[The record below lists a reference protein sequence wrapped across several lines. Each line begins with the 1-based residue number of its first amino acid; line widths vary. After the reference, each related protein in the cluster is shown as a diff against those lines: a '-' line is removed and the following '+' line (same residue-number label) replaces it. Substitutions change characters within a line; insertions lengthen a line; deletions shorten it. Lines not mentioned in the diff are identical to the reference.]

1 MNFYN
6 WDSIK
11 RISLDI
17 YLKGIPGSKIDGDDW
32 ESYIDLAFNVPE
44 WEFLE
49 KEQKFILI
57 RHRQLLI
64 KRDLEKEEMDE
75 FIILN
80 EEIEFQELDNVEW
93 PLEYNTF
100 EKFIINLI
108 FKKEFID
115 DQNFKREF
123 NRRGDSI
130 LS

>member
-1 MNFYN
+1 MTFYN
-6 WDSIK
+6 WDSIE
-11 RISLDI
+11 RIALDI
-17 YLKGIPGSKIDGDDW
+17 YIKGIPGSKIQGDDW
-32 ESYIDLAFNVPE
+32 ESYVDLAFNVPE

-115 DQNFKREF
+115 GQNFKREF
-123 NRRGDSI
+123 DRGRDSI

>member
-1 MNFYN
+1 MTFYN
-6 WDSIK
+6 WDSIE
-11 RISLDI
+11 RIALDI
-17 YLKGIPGSKIDGDDW
+17 YIKGIPGSKIQSDEW
-32 ESYIDLAFNVPE
+32 ENYVDLAFNVPE

-80 EEIEFQELDNVEW
+80 EEIEFHELDNVIW

-123 NRRGDSI
+123 DRRGDSL

>member
-6 WDSIK
+6 WDSIE
-11 RISLDI
+11 RIALDI
-17 YLKGIPGSKIDGDDW
+17 YIKGIPGSEIQGDEW
-32 ESYIDLAFNVPE
+32 ESYVDLAFNVPE

-64 KRDLEKEEMDE
+64 KRGLDQEEMDE

-80 EEIEFQELDNVEW
+80 EEIEFQELDNIIW
-93 PLEYNTF
+93 PIEYNTF

-108 FKKEFID
+108 FKKEFVNGKSF
-115 DQNFKREF
+115 QREF
-123 NRRGDSI
+123 DRGRNSL

>member
-6 WDSIK
+6 WDSIE
-11 RISLDI
+11 RIALDVYI
-17 YLKGIPGSKIDGDDW
+17 KGIPGSEIQGDEW
-32 ESYIDLAFNVPE
+32 ESYVDLAFNVPE

-64 KRDLEKEEMDE
+64 KRDLDQEEMNE

-80 EEIEFQELDNVEW
+80 EEIEFHELDNVIW

-108 FKKEFID
+108 FKKEFVNGKSF
-115 DQNFKREF
+115 QREF
-123 NRRGDSI
+123 NRRGDSL